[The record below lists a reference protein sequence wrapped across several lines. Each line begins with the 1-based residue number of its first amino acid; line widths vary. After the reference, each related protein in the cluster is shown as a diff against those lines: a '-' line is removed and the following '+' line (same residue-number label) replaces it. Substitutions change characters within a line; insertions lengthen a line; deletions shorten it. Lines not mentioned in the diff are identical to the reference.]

1 VAPGQAA
8 LTADAAQDRA
18 ALRRRLRRSE
28 RLRQGQAALLVAPLF
43 LFLLVFFLMPIAGML
58 VRSIDNPEL
67 RTVMPHTA
75 ALIRDWTGEGLPD

>member
-1 VAPGQAA
+1 VAAVQAA
-8 LTADAAQDRA
+8 LTADAAQERA

-28 RLRQGQAALLVAPLF
+28 RLRKGQAALLIAPLF

-58 VRSIDNPEL
+58 LRSVDNPEL

-75 ALIRDWTGEGLPD
+75 ALIRD